1 MYVHHIMNYARC
13 LKHLLFGMLFDA
25 VSESCCTVLYRIVVQ
40 WCILNAVLYN
50 IGVVQYRTGLLCCAN
65 CVAMDSPN
73 MYDIVSWTLC
83 PLMSSLVRAL
93 L

>member
-1 MYVHHIMNYARC
+1 MYIMNYAIC

-50 IGVVQYRTGLLCCAN
+50 IGVVQYRTGLLCSAN
-65 CVAMDSPN
+65 CVVIDSPH
-73 MYDIVSWTLC
+73 
-83 PLMSSLVRAL
+83 VRYCEL
-93 L
+93 DPVPPHVKPC